1 MKRFL
6 LRRFLANDSNEQFVP
21 NEKFQHPEVASEL
34 VVDHFNLSIDGSPIL
49 KDVSVTIPA
58 NKITCIIGPSG
69 CGKST
74 LLKSLNRLSDSIEG
88 VKTSGDIRLGDTS
101 IVNCSE
107 SDLVELRRR
116 IGLVPQRPTPLP
128 MSIFGNIAYGCKIH
142 GVGGRRQ
149 LRRIVR
155 HYLKVVGLWDEV
167 KDRLHSPAVKLSIGQ
182 QQRLCLARSLA
193 VEPEFIL
200 ADEATSA
207 LDPVS
212 SKIVEDLFVKLKEQ
226 YSIVMVTHTLRQ
238 ALRIADYVIFIYMGE
253 VIEVGDAQQVFKNPQ
268 HELTQKYLSGAI
280 S

>member
-6 LRRFLANDSNEQFVP
+6 LRRFLANDSNEPFVP

-101 IVNCSE
+101 IVNCSD